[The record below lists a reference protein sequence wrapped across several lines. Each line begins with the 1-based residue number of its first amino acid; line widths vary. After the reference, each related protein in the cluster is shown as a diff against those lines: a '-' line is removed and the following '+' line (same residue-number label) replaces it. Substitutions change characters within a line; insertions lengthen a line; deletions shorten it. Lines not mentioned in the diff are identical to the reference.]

1 MFDIFD
7 NLLMFQEIEFEGKTY
22 LRLSTLRG
30 GLVTAVEK
38 DAEMP
43 APVVVIKDPAYKAPK
58 EQQEEGS

>member
-22 LRLSTLRG
+22 LRLSTLLG

-38 DAEMP
+38 GAEMP
-43 APVVVIKDPAYKAPK
+43 ASVVVIKDPAYKATK
-58 EQQEEGS
+58 EQQEEDV